1 PGSRTDHEGLGPG
14 PMHRGESLIR
24 RTDTTWL
31 QPCVVRGR
39 PAPGPDPAEA
49 ARDARVGHRTQ
60 RKACT
65 EVSVSTTATD
75 SPALVSTRTTS
86 VAVVPVVNTSSRTTT
101 SAPGGGRPAGT
112 RWIRPARFAARRS
125 EGRRVG

>member
-1 PGSRTDHEGLGPG
+1 MRSCSAIGHSKKPKASSIVRLPGSRTDHEGLGPG

-86 VAVVPVVNTSSRTTT
+86 VAVEI
-101 SAPGGGRPAGT
+101 GRAH
-112 RWIRPARFAARRS
+112 
-125 EGRRVG
+125 V